1 MGKNENSGC
10 LWDIV
15 AIYVILIV
23 GAIVKA
29 CCTNN

>member
-1 MGKNENSGC
+1 MEKNENSGC

-23 GAIVKA
+23 GAIVKS
-29 CCTNN
+29 CNRN

>member
-23 GAIVKA
+23 GAIVRS
-29 CCTNN
+29 CTNV

>member
-1 MGKNENSGC
+1 MEKNENSGC

-23 GAIVKA
+23 GAIVRS
-29 CCTNN
+29 CCTNT